1 MTILLS
7 FQIAFK
13 SGEDNG
19 LVLHPSQV
27 FQANEREEPTHLV
40 IDELAE
46 FD

>member
-7 FQIAFK
+7 FRIAFK

-19 LVLHPSQV
+19 LVHPLKV
-27 FQANEREEPTHLV
+27 FQANERKEPTYLV